1 MEARHSRANRLM
13 SLRKALLEMS
23 GILFI
28 DDLTAEKKKAKKNEQ
43 SEQNAET
50 NSEAMRGPGTSLLN
64 PVLIPELL

>member
-28 DDLTAEKKKAKKNEQ
+28 DDLTAEKKKAKNEQ

-50 NSEAMRGPGTSLLN
+50 NSEAMRGPGTSLLS
-64 PVLIPELL
+64 PVLIPELF